1 MSCERRRQSK
11 PRVHIGRYTK
21 RCPPALF
28 SSKEWLRFPT
38 SVCTTKV
45 VCSTS
50 VRMELATSP
59 YTLLALA
66 STL

>member
-1 MSCERRRQSK
+1 MSCELRRQSK
-11 PRVHIGRYTK
+11 PRVRTGSYTR
-21 RCPPALF
+21 RCPPALY
-28 SSKEWLRFPT
+28 SSKEWRRFPT

-50 VRMELATSP
+50 VRMELAISP